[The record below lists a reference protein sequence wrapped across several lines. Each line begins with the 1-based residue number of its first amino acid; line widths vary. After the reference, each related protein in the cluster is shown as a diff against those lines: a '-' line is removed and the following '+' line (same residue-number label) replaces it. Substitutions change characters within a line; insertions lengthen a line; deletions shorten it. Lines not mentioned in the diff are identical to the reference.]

1 LERSTLKIL
10 PPPNDLYT
18 DMPDHAAPERA
29 AGEPIRARAEPARLP
44 ALDRTDSQKER
55 RRASRFSC
63 VGQAQLIRLPSDGG
77 FAAGKIHDLSLGGCR
92 LNLNEPIDLGA
103 RMELV
108 IRANAASFRALG
120 IVKGLR
126 QKSEAGIEF
135 VQLSSGGRDLLEDLI
150 GELAKLRATNDQL
163 IAARRQVSTEV
174 FRKQMEAARF
184 QAVMFATR
192 FPFLDTTLAEEISQH
207 EDGQPGT
214 GESPREECP
223 RVIPINLFG

>member
-1 LERSTLKIL
+1 
-10 PPPNDLYT
+10 
-18 DMPDHAAPERA
+18 MPDRAAPDRA
-29 AGEPIRARAEPARLP
+29 PAEPDRLP
-44 ALDRTDSQKER
+44 ALDRPAPQPER
-55 RRASRFSC
+55 RRKSRFSC
-63 VGQAQLIRLPSDGG
+63 VGQAQLFCLPSDGD
-77 FAAGKIHDLSLGGCR
+77 FVAAKIHDLSLGGCR
-92 LNLNEPIDLGA
+92 LGLNGPIDSGA
-103 RMELV
+103 RMEVV

-135 VQLSSGGRDLLEDLI
+135 IQLSSGGRDLLEDLI
-150 GELAKLRATNDQL
+150 GELARLRATIDQL
-163 IAARRQVSTEV
+163 VSARRQISAEA

-207 EDGQPGT
+207 EDGQLES

>member
-1 LERSTLKIL
+1 
-10 PPPNDLYT
+10 
-18 DMPDHAAPERA
+18 MPDRSAPERA
-29 AGEPIRARAEPARLP
+29 ATELIRAVVEPARSP
-44 ALDRTDSQKER
+44 ALDRPVPQNER
-55 RRASRFSC
+55 RRTSRFSC

-77 FAAGKIHDLSLGGCR
+77 FVAGKIHDLSLGGCR
-92 LNLNEPIDLGA
+92 LNLSESIDLGT

-135 VQLSSGGRDLLEDLI
+135 VQLSSGGKDLLEDLI
-150 GELAKLRATNDQL
+150 GELVRLRATVDL
-163 IAARRQVSTEV
+163 LVSTRRQISADA
-174 FRKQMEAARF
+174 FRKQVEAAKS

-192 FPFLDTTLAEEISQH
+192 FPFLDTTVAEEIVRQDVQL
-207 EDGQPGT
+207 EPVG
-214 GESPREECP
+214 SPREARP